1 MHKRIICENN
11 NAKIVEKKPVEKD
24 NSIDFKIPGIKNK
37 S

>member
-1 MHKRIICENN
+1 MDKRIICENN

-24 NSIDFKIPGIKNK
+24 SNIYFKITGIKNK